1 MGLGAM
7 LAGAVRSLGLHELRE
22 SELGQ
27 LRRFWGGPRRYA
39 RSRTRDCTRIC
50 LGATLAAAARSL
62 GPQKYRRTG
71 WVDYG
76 GVEARRA
83 GEPNYDN

>member
-1 MGLGAM
+1 MRRALCAPKVYMSYERASWVNCGGFGATRGVSR
-7 LAGAVRSLGLHELRE
+7 GARI
-22 SELGQ
+22 
-27 LRRFWGGPRRYA
+27 
-39 RSRTRDCTRIC
+39 RDCTMMGRR
-50 LGATLAAAARSL
+50 ATLVAAARSL